1 MNIGQAF
8 KMAWKSIWGKK
19 GRSALTILS
28 IFIGIAAVMTIV
40 SIMEGMK
47 TKSMEQFEAMGTNR
61 ITVSVY
67 SWNYDEDGNPLPSP
81 DYFDK
86 LYQFCNSIPDLVIGV
101 TPTASCGATAV
112 YGTKSTA
119 NMEWQYDDNWNILSS
134 PPQQYYGSD
143 QYSVCNNLTVGKG
156 RDLAWLDCKGYK
168 QVCVLGAQAAKVFFG
183 TADPVGKELQVN
195 GNAFR
200 VIGVYNARVEPDSS
214 NAYQM
219 KARDN
224 ETLSEAITEIGTY
237 MRGQVDQMTG
247 GINVYSESQWQ
258 QDSNEYMTMIS
269 LVLGGIAA
277 ISLVVGGIGIMNI
290 MLVTVTERTR
300 EIGIRRAIGATRASI
315 VSQFLIEAAM
325 LCGLGGIVGILVGTV
340 CSVVLSKNLVQMTIY
355 PALWVT
361 LAAFGLSVLLGVVFG
376 IYPAAKASKLQP
388 VEALRAE

>member
-47 TKSMEQFEAMGTNR
+47 AKSMEQFEAMGTNR
-61 ITVSVY
+61 ITVSIY
-67 SWNYDEDGNPLPSP
+67 SWSYDEQGNPLPAP

-119 NMEWQYDDNWNILSS
+119 KMEWQYDDNWNVISS

-143 QYSVCNNLTVGKG
+143 QYSACNNLTVGSG

-183 TADPVGKELQVN
+183 SADPVGKELLVN

-200 VIGVYNARVEPDSS
+200 IIGVYNARVEPDSS

-219 KARDN
+219 DNFIVYPYTASRILGGDNSNQEYLVKARDN

-258 QDSNEYMTMIS
+258 HDSNE
-269 LVLGGIAA
+269 
-277 ISLVVGGIGIMNI
+277 
-290 MLVTVTERTR
+290 
-300 EIGIRRAIGATRASI
+300 
-315 VSQFLIEAAM
+315 
-325 LCGLGGIVGILVGTV
+325 
-340 CSVVLSKNLVQMTIY
+340 
-355 PALWVT
+355 
-361 LAAFGLSVLLGVVFG
+361 
-376 IYPAAKASKLQP
+376 
-388 VEALRAE
+388 

>member
-1 MNIGQAF
+1 
-8 KMAWKSIWGKK
+8 
-19 GRSALTILS
+19 
-28 IFIGIAAVMTIV
+28 MTIV

-47 TKSMEQFEAMGTNR
+47 AKSMEQFEAMGTNR
-61 ITVSVY
+61 ITVSIY
-67 SWNYDEDGNPLPSP
+67 SWSYDEQGNPLPAP

-119 NMEWQYDDNWNILSS
+119 KMEWQYDDNWNVISS

-143 QYSVCNNLTVGKG
+143 QYSACNNLTVGSG

-183 TADPVGKELQVN
+183 SADPVGKELLVN

-200 VIGVYNARVEPDSS
+200 IIGVYNARVEPDSS

-219 KARDN
+219 DNFIVYPYTASAPPGRRQQQPGVPGEGQGATRPSARP
-224 ETLSEAITEIGTY
+224 LTEIGTY

-258 QDSNEYMTMIS
+258 QDSERVPEHDLPGAGRHRRHLS
-269 LVLGGIAA
+269 AWWAA
-277 ISLVVGGIGIMNI
+277 S
-290 MLVTVTERTR
+290 
-300 EIGIRRAIGATRASI
+300 AS
-315 VSQFLIEAAM
+315 
-325 LCGLGGIVGILVGTV
+325 
-340 CSVVLSKNLVQMTIY
+340 
-355 PALWVT
+355 
-361 LAAFGLSVLLGVVFG
+361 
-376 IYPAAKASKLQP
+376 
-388 VEALRAE
+388 